1 MVIKLQLFFCRLQH
15 NLDIFSRNK
24 VFSFFLMQHQQQQK
38 KLKSQMP
45 LDWQESIT
53 NYCAVK
59 PRTVLGHF
67 PPAAAPVLICAQTRI
82 LSAFSSIIVK
92 SSSSS
97 SFALSIC
104 KCRCTKKL
112 VAWRPIYAF
121 AHLHTYSHAR
131 ADFLLCFADFSLF
144 EFCAEQKVSS
154 SSKAAYHLLGL
165 VDVCRNTII
174 NHGGTSSNYFFL

>member
-1 MVIKLQLFFCRLQH
+1 
-15 NLDIFSRNK
+15 
-24 VFSFFLMQHQQQQK
+24 
-38 KLKSQMP
+38 MP

-104 KCRCTKKL
+104 KCRCTKNWL
-112 VAWRPIYAF
+112 PGGPF
-121 AHLHTYSHAR
+121 THLHICTHTLTHEPI
-131 ADFLLCFADFSLF
+131 FPCVLLTSLYLNLNKKFSNT
-144 EFCAEQKVSS
+144 
-154 SSKAAYHLLGL
+154 SSKAAYHLLEL

-174 NHGGTSSNYFFL
+174 NHGGTSSNYFFFFKF